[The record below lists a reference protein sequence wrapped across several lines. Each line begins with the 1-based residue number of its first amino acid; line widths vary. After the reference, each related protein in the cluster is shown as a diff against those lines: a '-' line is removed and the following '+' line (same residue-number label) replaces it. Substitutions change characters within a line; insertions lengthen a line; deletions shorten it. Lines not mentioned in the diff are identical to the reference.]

1 MSNAIS
7 LAKELQSM
15 RSTDVIRA
23 ERVRNQFID
32 VYNSIWKEGG
42 EQVYERE
49 AIYFN
54 QQLRDKSN
62 LRECSALSVFYA
74 FIDLA
79 VKGLTLVPGAQA
91 LCYLIPRS
99 VKVGVDANGKDI
111 WEKCCNL
118 TISGYGE
125 LVLRKNA
132 GQILHADNP
141 VIVYEGDRFE
151 YGEQG
156 GRKFV
161 NFSSSFP
168 RTSKR
173 IIACFLKITRADG
186 SVDYSVMTE
195 QDWIRLQGYSA
206 KNNTYKDRN
215 TGQMIQ
221 KPNELYDVDGQ
232 IDTGF
237 LMAKCIKHA
246 FKSYPK
252 LKIGRGSSLES
263 EDAAAWRDAFET
275 ANKGFDPYAGISG
288 DIGKESRP
296 LDTNHPK
303 QEESFAPAPDMST
316 GVRIDPAAQNND
328 DDTF

>member
-15 RSTDVIRA
+15 KAIDVIRN
-23 ERVRNQFID
+23 ERVRNQFIS

-54 QQLRDKSN
+54 QQLRDKQN
-62 LRECSALSVFYA
+62 LRECSGTSIFYA

-79 VKGLTLVPGAQA
+79 VKGLTLATGAQA

-99 VKVGVDANGKDI
+99 VKIGIDQSEKDI
-111 WEKCCNL
+111 WEKVCNL

-132 GQILHADNP
+132 GQIRHADNP
-141 VIVYEGDRFE
+141 VIVYEGDTFQ
-151 YGEQG
+151 YGEQNG
-156 GRKFV
+156 QKIV
-161 NFSSSFP
+161 NYMSAFP
-168 RTSKR
+168 RRSNK

-186 SVDYSVMTE
+186 TIDYSVMTE
-195 QDWIRLQGYSA
+195 QDWMRLKGYSD
-206 KNNTYKDRN
+206 KQNTYYDSKTRQYV
-215 TGQMIQ
+215 T
-221 KPNELYDVDGQ
+221 KSNELYGKDGQ

-237 LMAKCIKHA
+237 LMAKCVKHA
-246 FKSYPK
+246 FKTYPK
-252 LKIGRGSSLES
+252 LNIGRGTALET
-263 EDAAAWRDAFET
+263 EIIEQHKPAD
-275 ANKGFDPYAGISG
+275 FDPYGGVDDGQS
-288 DIGKESRP
+288 E
-296 LDTNHPK
+296 H
-303 QEESFAPAPDMST
+303 QEQSFAPAPDMSA
-316 GVRIDPAAQNND
+316 GVTIDPTQQSDNNG